1 MFEFACRNW
10 WCKNICCSLQVP
22 TLLHVV
28 EKWQSI
34 HEHLEAAPAGNK
46 AQIFLTYSS
55 GAGVFAYPRAVA
67 QRVNA
72 QLYNYLRA
80 KTDLNQRFGII
91 CMDFPA
97 APIIQ
102 TIIDFQLK
110 EVIKRRQA
118 YNTKHSMATLKY
130 TISSLRKKMIKHVA
144 VNV

>member
-1 MFEFACRNW
+1 ME
-10 WCKNICCSLQVP
+10 
-22 TLLHVV
+22 
-28 EKWQSI
+28 EKWRSV
-34 HEHLEAAPAGNK
+34 HEHLEAAPAANK

-72 QLYNYLRA
+72 QLYSYLRA
-80 KTDLNQRFGII
+80 KTDLNQSFGII

-102 TIIDFQLK
+102 MIIDFQLK
-110 EVIKRRQA
+110 EVIKRSPL
-118 YNTKHSMATLKY
+118 HSKAILKY
-130 TISSLRKKMIKHVA
+130 TVSSMRKKMVKHVS